1 MKTLTRRPRPAQ
13 QQRLLPALLAL
24 LILLTGP
31 RSAAAQEPG
40 VDGWTPPV
48 QISPANVVGWFA
60 DLEIDGAGVLH
71 AVWSSSDDAYDMT
84 VYARSEDGRS
94 WSAPLDVVAMPLG
107 PNGESYVSR
116 PSLAINAQGE
126 MLMGHHGP
134 ADSMYLFDTAHDIAT
149 SPRGWDSEQ
158 LAEFGYHLQPSFSDD
173 GVQHLLMTEFRVGP
187 ACALCLALTYRQ
199 RDGFDGIWSDTLDIA
214 QNPSRGAAKPTMLIE
229 GERLFL
235 AWESGLDG
243 NRGYVA
249 DPAAVLFT
257 ASTDNGRT
265 WLRPIMLDS
274 SSAAPTPAPS
284 AGTVAAPVTSMTRN
298 VGIGMDGAGALVAA
312 WWRTPEN
319 VMAFRYSLD
328 GGINW
333 SDPQTIPGVWGVGS
347 RSITR
352 QDRFVMAR
360 DSAGTL
366 HMIAV
371 ASMAPDLAELALL
384 HFRWEGTAWS
394 QPRVITSSRSDLV
407 EWPDAEIRLGNELH
421 VTYHVRPNALVDEN
435 DLGTFATMH
444 TMRVLDAPAVAP
456 VALAVSPP
464 VVVPKPPTPLP
475 TPLPTATATPPPEPY
490 VATDTAGPG
499 LPSDIRTEND
509 EVLTI
514 VLAVAPVAL
523 LMLIVVTLLVR
534 RSRARP

>member
-1 MKTLTRRPRPAQ
+1 MSAAARYGRAFLRTILQAALLL
-13 QQRLLPALLAL
+13 LLPLL
-24 LILLTGP
+24 P
-31 RSAAAQEPG
+31 QSAAAQAPG

-48 QISPANVVGWFA
+48 QISNANEVAWFGDMEA
-60 DLEIDGAGVLH
+60 DGAGKLH
-71 AVWSSSDDAYDMT
+71 VVWSSSDDAYDLT
-84 VYARSEDGRS
+84 IYTQSVDGRS
-94 WSAPLDVVAMPLG
+94 WSKPLDVVAMPLG

-116 PSLAINAQGE
+116 PSLSISADGQ

-134 ADSMYLFDTAHDIAT
+134 ADTTFLFNTAHDVAM
-149 SPRGWDSEQ
+149 SPRSWVSEE
-158 LAEFGYHLQPSFSDD
+158 LPEFGYHLQPYFGDD
-173 GVQHLLMTEFRVGP
+173 GVQHLLMTEFRIGP
-187 ACALCLALTYRQ
+187 ACGLCLALTHRQ
-199 RDGFDGIWSDTLDIA
+199 RDSLDGIWSDTFDVS
-214 QNPSRGAAKPTMLIE
+214 QNPARGAAKPTMLLD

-257 ASTDNGRT
+257 TSTDNGRT

-274 SSAAPTPAPS
+274 SSAAPTPVPN
-284 AGTVAAPVTSMTRN
+284 AGTAAAPVASMTRN
-298 VGIGMDGAGALVAA
+298 VGLGMDGSGALVAA

-352 QDRFVMAR
+352 QDHFVMAT
-360 DSAGTL
+360 DSAGGL

-371 ASMAPDLAELALL
+371 ASRAPDLQELSLM

-394 QPRVITSSRSDLV
+394 QPVPIVSSRTDLY

-421 VTYHVRPNALVDEN
+421 VIYHVRPNALVDEN
-435 DLGTFATMH
+435 DQGTFATMH
-444 TMRVLDAPAVAP
+444 TMRMLDAPAVAP
-456 VALAVSPP
+456 VALLVSPP
-464 VVVPKPPTPLP
+464 VLAPEPPTPLP
-475 TPLPTATATPPPEPY
+475 TPLPPATATPPPEPY
-490 VATDTAGPG
+490 VAEEEVDSG
-499 LPSDIRTEND
+499 LPMNIRSEND
-509 EVLTI
+509 EVLTV
-514 VLAVAPVAL
+514 VLAVLPVAA
-523 LMLIVVTLLVR
+523 LMLILVTVLFR
-534 RSRARP
+534 RSRPKM